1 MSSHLKPA
9 VDLVSSD
16 SSART
21 PSRPAPAAT
30 SADAKAA
37 REARARRRNTARDS
51 ARTKAR
57 YDSLVLRWQ
66 EKLLDP
72 AVSELLLRQAAQYLT
87 PDDFDNTILERT
99 SGDLCGYPL
108 CANPTRKLEKRYH
121 ISVRQRK
128 LFDMGEHASYCSN
141 RCMVGSRFYKQQ
153 LSEEPVYMRN
163 RKENLDIEVLPL
175 SIEGAQDQI
184 SLTGPNGASTTEAVR
199 ASDQSLINW
208 YRDSL
213 MAKMNIPK
221 RVADANPLQIVE
233 HTSVKV
239 ADDDLSAAVGKLQF
253 ADIEGFEPEADTSR
267 IKKAISFTTKFAKA
281 RGYKSTASRGST
293 VPAKVPVKKGS
304 EQLRR
309 VADTDI
315 ESSPSGPPTP
325 LDTTPCDTDAKDKDS
340 DNSETEEGNSD
351 DDDDDD
357 EEDEDEEDD
366 DDSNDDGGVVDSG
379 CFVKQLDI
387 ESTHTGAKPALS
399 LFGRMWMLAD
409 RMATEK
415 TQMYL
420 RDLRQA
426 SDAGMSNLNMAEY
439 YIAPGDQAMA
449 IRHRLLVDAV
459 ARELDMVRDKLQLQ
473 VALRHEL
480 RTFVSTLELGS
491 NMAMFNKSE
500 TRLLCITFTLALA
513 KSMYPQH
520 PLNDPK
526 STLLGLD
533 DVLGGLGTDRGSL
546 SMISRRFHE
555 PY

>member
-1 MSSHLKPA
+1 MSLPLEPEADSVVP
-9 VDLVSSD
+9 D
-16 SSART
+16 SSIRT
-21 PSRPAPAAT
+21 LSRPAPAAT

-37 REARARRRNTARDS
+37 REARARRRNMARDS
-51 ARTKAR
+51 VRTKAR

-66 EKLLDP
+66 EKLLNP
-72 AVSELLLRQAAQYLT
+72 ATSELLLKQAAQYLT
-87 PDDFDNTILERT
+87 PYEFDNIILERT

-108 CANPTRKLEKRYH
+108 CANPARKMGKRYH

-128 LFDMGEHASYCSN
+128 LFDMEEHASYCSN

-153 LSEEPVYMRN
+153 LSEDPVYMRS

-175 SIEGAQDQI
+175 SIGNDQDQI
-184 SLTGPNGASTTEAVR
+184 SLTGLSGASTTEAISV
-199 ASDQSLINW
+199 SDQSLIDW

-233 HTSVKV
+233 HTSVEM
-239 ADDDLSAAVGKLQF
+239 ADNDLSAAVGKLQF

-267 IKKAISFTTKFAKA
+267 IKKAISFTTKLSKA
-281 RGYKSTASRGST
+281 RGNKSTARRDNAVPT
-293 VPAKVPVKKGS
+293 KVPAKRGS
-304 EQLRR
+304 ELLRR
-309 VADTDI
+309 VVDTDV

-340 DNSETEEGNSD
+340 DNSETEESKSD
-351 DDDDDD
+351 DDK
-357 EEDEDEEDD
+357 EEDEDEDDEDSD
-366 DDSNDDGGVVDSG
+366 VGGGVVDSG

-387 ESTHTGAKPALS
+387 ESIHMGAKPALS

-415 TQMYL
+415 TQKYL
-420 RDLRQA
+420 CDLRQA
-426 SDAGMSNLNMAEY
+426 SDTGKANLDMAEY

-449 IRHRLLVDAV
+449 IRHRLLVDAMT
-459 ARELDMVRDKLQLQ
+459 RELDMVRDKLQLQ
-473 VALRHEL
+473 AALRHEL
-480 RTFVSTLELGS
+480 RTLVSTLELRS
-491 NMAMFNKSE
+491 NMAVFNKSE
-500 TRLLCITFTLALA
+500 TRLLCITFALALV

-526 STLLGLD
+526 STLLDLD
-533 DVLGGLGTDRGSL
+533 DVLGGLGTDRSSL